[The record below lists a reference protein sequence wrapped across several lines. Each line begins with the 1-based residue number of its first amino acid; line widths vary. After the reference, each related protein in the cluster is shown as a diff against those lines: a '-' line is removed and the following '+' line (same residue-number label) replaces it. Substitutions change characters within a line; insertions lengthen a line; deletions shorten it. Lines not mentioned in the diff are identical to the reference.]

1 MKKHTTIQILFGIVF
16 IIIVIGV
23 FTFGILSFLGLG
35 ESKTIDVSESATI
48 QREANRVILSVG
60 VDSESVSAEEAELD
74 NKEISDKIYSF
85 LNGLGLEN
93 DYKTESYN
101 VYPNRDWERNEVTGY
116 TVNHMI
122 RIDTEKIDLT
132 GKILDGV
139 VNAGANNVYGLQF
152 TLTEETEKEAR
163 VEAYEKATLNARA
176 KADGIANGLGVKITG
191 VKSISD
197 SSFDFYPVY
206 RDFAVAEVGKG
217 TDEIQVASGDV
228 DVTAIVTVSYK
239 FR

>member
-1 MKKHTTIQILFGIVF
+1 MNKSTITGIALIV
-16 IIIVIGV
+16 IIIGV

-60 VDSESVSAEEAELD
+60 VDSESVSAEEAELS

-101 VYPNRDWERNEVTGY
+101 VYPNRDWNRDWERNEVTGY

-228 DVTAIVTVSYK
+228 DVTASVTVSYK

>member
-1 MKKHTTIQILFGIVF
+1 MILNKLILQERF
-16 IIIVIGV
+16 I
-23 FTFGILSFLGLG
+23 
-35 ESKTIDVSESATI
+35 
-48 QREANRVILSVG
+48 
-60 VDSESVSAEEAELD
+60 
-74 NKEISDKIYSF
+74 
-85 LNGLGLEN
+85 
-93 DYKTESYN
+93 
-101 VYPNRDWERNEVTGY
+101 
-116 TVNHMI
+116 
-122 RIDTEKIDLT
+122 
-132 GKILDGV
+132 DGV

-152 TLTEETEKEAR
+152 TLTEETEKKAR
-163 VEAYEKATLNARA
+163 VEAYEKATLNAGA

-228 DVTAIVTVSYK
+228 DVTASVTVSYK